1 MMKIETPNGYLYH
14 LVLGK
19 LEQTTL
25 ILGEHWDDLIL
36 HYSIDHDDQIVVNLD
51 GDKEFFRAV
60 VFDKDSKEKK
70 VINEPGYSLS
80 KKLYILYDAEVQVNG
95 ILYPLAKQGK

>member
-1 MMKIETPNGYLYH
+1 MTGCTMKIETPDGYLYH
-14 LVLGK
+14 LEFEK
-19 LEQTTL
+19 LEQTKL

-36 HYSIDHDDQIVVNLD
+36 HYSIDYDDQIVMNLD

-70 VINEPGYSLS
+70 VINEPGYSMS
-80 KKLYILYDAEVQVNG
+80 KKLYICSHVYMLPYIISN
-95 ILYPLAKQGK
+95 